1 MLVTSL
7 KRNSGYLL
15 YGDKFPKKS
24 KFNLVHKI
32 LFLFGRLWDWF
43 FKTIQETLTLT
54 GIKIMFEQKVV
65 L

>member
-24 KFNLVHKI
+24 KLNLVQKI
-32 LFLFGRLWDWF
+32 LFLFGRLWGWF

-54 GIKIMFEQKVV
+54 GIRIMFEQKVV

>member
-15 YGDKFPKKS
+15 YGDKFQKKS
-24 KFNLVHKI
+24 KFNLVQKI
-32 LFLFGRLWDWF
+32 LFLFGRLWGWF

-54 GIKIMFEQKVV
+54 GIRILFEQKVV